1 MIEKISIAP
10 DRLYEFVLNGFDRRK
25 EAISVS
31 EISKELSIEKKKV
44 EFWAGFLEEQGIVE
58 ISYPINP
65 FGSAVLRPLK
75 REVTENKVKVPQLQK
90 RELIYD
96 YKLMSDGMEAWV
108 KIWKIPNED
117 VPIYELIV
125 PKLSIGGDA
134 FVNGMIELLLKN
146 IPTEI
151 EDATD
156 PKKVEEIKKRYLGT
170 VISEVKKRIPEER
183 DDVVNCLSSII
194 IHKIYGLG
202 HIEVLL
208 SDNNI
213 EEIAINGSTEPIS
226 IYHKRAGWLKSYIF
240 IENEENIF
248 NLSSDIGRRSGQQI
262 NSLHPIMDAYLLSG
276 DRVASTLYPIST
288 NGNTIT
294 IRRFARNPWTITQF
308 VEKEVNLFSKEV
320 AAFIWLA
327 MQYELNIIVAGG
339 TASGKTSVLNVLSS
353 LIPPTNRIISV
364 EDTREISLPKS
375 LRWNWVPMNSKNP
388 NPEGEGE
395 ISMLD
400 LIIAALRMRPDRIL
414 VGEIRRKEQ
423 AQALFEAMHTGHSV
437 YATMHADTASQVI
450 KRLEEPPLSVPKT
463 EIGSLHLLIIQF
475 RDRRTGRR
483 KTLEIAEIIE
493 SKDDIELNYLYR
505 WSPRTDTFE
514 KVNPSRRIFEE
525 LSLHTGT
532 TPKEIEK
539 DLDEK
544 VRILEWMAK
553 KKIEDIND
561 VGEVFRIYYKEKD
574 FLTKGIAKNSDFK
587 EIINSFKGEE
597 EKKNNDKE
605 ERNSKS
611 KAQTNESGV
620 NNVANQSLSGDDKG
634 LEKKSE
640 RLGNKDTKGKPEQKE
655 ADKESQNH
663 QKGNKLEKHPNK
675 KKFRHK

>member
-10 DRLYEFVLNGFDRRK
+10 DRIYGFVLNEFDKGRGTVS
-25 EAISVS
+25 IS
-31 EISKELSIEKKKV
+31 EISKGLSIEKKKV
-44 EFWAGFLEEQGIVE
+44 EFWAEFLEEQGIVE
-58 ISYPINP
+58 ISYPTNP
-65 FGSAVLRPLK
+65 FGSALLRPLK
-75 REVTENKVKVPQLQK
+75 REIAKEEVKTSQPQK

-96 YKLMSDGMEAWV
+96 YKLISDGMEAQV
-108 KIWKIPNED
+108 KIWKVPNED
-117 VPIYELIV
+117 VSVYELIV
-125 PKLSIGGDA
+125 PKLSIGSNA
-134 FVNGMIELLLKN
+134 FVDGMIELLLKN
-146 IPTEI
+146 IPTEL

-156 PKKVEEIKKRYLGT
+156 PKKVEEIKKRYLET
-170 VISEVKKRIPEER
+170 VILEVRKRIPEED
-183 DDVVNCLSSII
+183 DDVIKCLSSVI

-202 HIEVLL
+202 YIEVLL
-208 SDNNI
+208 ADDNI

-240 IENEENIF
+240 VENEENIF

-308 VEKEVNLFSKEV
+308 VEKEINLFSKEV

-353 LIPPTNRIISV
+353 FIPPTNRIISV

-414 VGEIRRKEQ
+414 VGEIRKKEQ

-483 KTLEIAEIIE
+483 KTLEVAEIIE
-493 SKDDIELNYLYR
+493 SKDDIELNHLYR

-525 LSLHTGT
+525 LSLHIGA
-532 TPKEIEK
+532 TPTEIEK

-544 VRILEWMAK
+544 EMILDWMTK
-553 KKIEDIND
+553 NRIEDIND
-561 VGEVFRIYYKEKD
+561 VGEVFRMYYKEKD
-574 FLTKGIAKNSDFK
+574 FLVRGIAKNLDFK
-587 EIINSFKGEE
+587 EIINLFSREGKGGSNEDGNKDAKTRTN
-597 EKKNNDKE
+597 KKGINRVAGQNPS
-605 ERNSKS
+605 ERS
-611 KAQTNESGV
+611 
-620 NNVANQSLSGDDKG
+620 KG
-634 LEKKSE
+634 LEKISE
-640 RLGNKDTKGKPEQKE
+640 KASKKNTENSLRQKDMHRK
-655 ADKESQNH
+655 SQNRKRENNLSKYSKR
-663 QKGNKLEKHPNK
+663 QKLG
-675 KKFRHK
+675 RR